1 MINREASRPLY
12 LQIETVLEE
21 RILSGDWKPGD
32 RVSSENEIAAK
43 FKVSRVTARQA
54 IEQLVAKN
62 MLYRRPG
69 KGTFVAEHGLSYGF
83 STMLSFSRSLQAKGF
98 DVETR
103 VLDQGIIPA
112 PEHIA
117 KKLRL
122 DNDAELVAVRRLRTV
137 DRIPAAIHASYFS
150 ARVYGSLLAADF
162 ATESLLGTFE
172 RIGGVRMAYSQD
184 SLRAVSV
191 SIADADLLAVP
202 PGTAMMEL
210 EGVVFDEQN
219 RACRYT
225 KGLYRGDLFRLDVRN
240 TRNNATVLTIS
251 NRSNGAPDAP
261 SPPGGRAAAL
271 PAPVAEEDVLV
282 DQRVTTRST
291 LLDWGTARGTEQ

>member
-1 MINREASRPLY
+1 MMRRSPTAVVNREASRPLY

-43 FKVSRVTARQA
+43 FNVSRVTARQA

-69 KGTFVAEHGLSYGF
+69 KGTFVSEHGLSYGF

-103 VLDQGIIPA
+103 VLDQDIIPA
-112 PEHIA
+112 PEAIA
-117 KKLRL
+117 AKLRL
-122 DNDAELVAVRRLRTV
+122 DNDAELVVVRRLRIV

-150 ARVYGSLLAADF
+150 ARVYGSLLTADF
-162 ATESLLGTFE
+162 ATELLLGTVE

-184 SLRAVSV
+184 SLRAVSA

-210 EGVVFDEQN
+210 EGVVYDEQN

-225 KGLYRGDLFRLDVRN
+225 KGIYRGDLFRLDVRN

-251 NRSNGAPDAP
+251 SVLSDEAGKSRQGASA
-261 SPPGGRAAAL
+261 SPPGGRAPAL
-271 PAPVAEEDVLV
+271 
-282 DQRVTTRST
+282 
-291 LLDWGTARGTEQ
+291 ARARR